1 MKDVIVGLQ
10 WGDEGKGKVVAFF
23 SQFYDAVVRYSGGS
37 NAGHTIEY
45 NDEIKIVNH
54 LLPSFY
60 IKKSIEL
67 IISAGV
73 VVDLEILYNEIE
85 NLKNKIEILP
95 EIKISNLSHIVL
107 PVHKKLDEKYDSVNK
122 IGTTKRGIGPAFA
135 DRVNRLGIRIKDLEN
150 EKKLQKKI
158 ERISTI
164 YEKIFGI
171 NFDFNDLKKFYN
183 YLKPYI
189 TSQLEI
195 IEDIK
200 NKKVLFEGTQAVLLD
215 LDMGTYPYVTGSNCS
230 TSGVH
235 SGIGFPVKLD
245 NLLGVFKAY
254 LTRVGNGPFPTE
266 LTGEEEELLRNKG
279 KEFGA
284 TTGRPRRVGWLDLVL
299 LKYAVSV
306 SGVNEMIMTKALKNS
321 SFASTTIMSIFKF
334 SKFLITSSFSF
345 NLKSPVSTKIGSK
358 LSPIAFFIKTANTEE
373 STPPDNPKITFP
385 FPTVFLISS
394 IFSLIKSFISQ
405 FFSSL
410 AICSIKFDKIFV
422 PY

>member
-266 LTGEEEELLRNKG
+266 LTGEEAELLRNKG

-299 LKYAVSV
+299 LKYAISV
-306 SGVNEMIMTKALKNS
+306 SGVNEMIMTKGDILNGLEKIPVCIGYKINGKFVDKILDIEEIEEAEPIYTYLDGWHDVKDY
-321 SFASTTIMSIFKF
+321 TFKKYIAF
-334 SKFLITSSFSF
+334 IEDFVGVKIKGFSF
-345 NLKSPVSTKIGSK
+345 G
-358 LSPIAFFIKTANTEE
+358 
-373 STPPDNPKITFP
+373 PKVDQI
-385 FPTVFLISS
+385 
-394 IFSLIKSFISQ
+394 
-405 FFSSL
+405 
-410 AICSIKFDKIFV
+410 KIF
-422 PY
+422 